1 MPTKILRSSWTA
13 GPASG
18 APGPVL
24 VSLTDFTPRRLTD
37 LPGIYRA
44 ARRLS
49 SRWRELEGA
58 HGMWLWAERTGR
70 RCGAVAVWRDH
81 AALRGFVGW
90 PPHVE
95 IMRAYR
101 GRGAL
106 TSTTW
111 TTDTFTPATL
121 WTRAQARLTATTP
134 PHPDR
139 DDDRDGTPR

>member
-13 GPASG
+13 GQLDG
-18 APGPVL
+18 LPGPVL
-24 VSLTDFTPRRLTD
+24 VSITDFAPRRRSD
-37 LPGIYRA
+37 LPGIHRA

-49 SRWRELEGA
+49 AGWQELEGA

-81 AALRGFVGW
+81 RALRGFVGW

-95 IMRAYR
+95 IMGAYR
-101 GRGAL
+101 GRGRL

-111 TTDTFTPATL
+111 DAESFEPGDVWA
-121 WTRAQARLTATTP
+121 RSRARLMSAAG
-134 PHPDR
+134 
-139 DDDRDGTPR
+139 DG